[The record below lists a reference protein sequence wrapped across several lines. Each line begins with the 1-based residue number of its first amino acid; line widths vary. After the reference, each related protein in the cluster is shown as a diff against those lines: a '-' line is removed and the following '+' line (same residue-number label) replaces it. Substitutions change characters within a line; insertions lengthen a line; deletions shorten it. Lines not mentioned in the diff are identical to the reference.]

1 MNILNEFDIWKEIFY
16 CNDLKKIDTFIKL
29 VIKDE
34 DTRRLVKN
42 EIVKLRNLNLE
53 QDAIVN
59 IKVKVAEES
68 LGIRSLESLAKEI
81 VEEIEKNL
89 NKKNIKI
96 IS

>member
-16 CNDLKKIDTFIKL
+16 CNDLQKIDTFIKL

-53 QDAIVN
+53 KDAIVN
-59 IKVKVAEES
+59 IKVKIAEES
-68 LGIRSLESLAKEI
+68 LGIKSLESLAKEI
-81 VEEIEKNL
+81 VDEIEKNL